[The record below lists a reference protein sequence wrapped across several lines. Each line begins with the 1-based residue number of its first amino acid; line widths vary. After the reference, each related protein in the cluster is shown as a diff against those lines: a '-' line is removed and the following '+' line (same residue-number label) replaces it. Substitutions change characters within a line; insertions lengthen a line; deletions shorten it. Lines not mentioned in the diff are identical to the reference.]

1 MNYKLTLTILLLLV
15 GSLLTRVN
23 QGEKIIKLLTKFL
36 TLIVVPSLLFLD
48 CQFINIKLS
57 LGIALTTS
65 LIHMLL
71 ILLIAELLIRR
82 MHLSPHRR
90 AALLLSA
97 TLPNVVYVPYSVY
110 AMFGLNTVYLMPYVL
125 AANLLLPAIVARSQ
139 VILRGNI
146 RNITLRELTPSLII
160 LASVMLGILLS
171 TTQLL
176 STLSIVKMLKHA
188 LEVLML
194 VSFTVL
200 GFDISRVRRLD
211 RDVVYPVIVRNLVS
225 PLLMLLLLCVDPFSM
240 LWTCTGYV
248 KGLIIEG
255 LTPTAVAA
263 VLFSRIIDADSI
275 YAATAVSVSTLISL
289 PAMITTLYLWK

>member
-90 AALLLSA
+90 AALLLST

-289 PAMITTLYLWK
+289 PAMIATLYLWK